1 MRIVTIEEHVSFPE
15 MTQFIPDGLLS
26 KKELSGPA
34 MLMMP
39 KLADISGERLES
51 MDQTGI
57 SMQVLSVE
65 NMDVNVLDS
74 RSAPE
79 FASRYN
85 DLLAEKIKDHP
96 DRFNAFALLPMV
108 NPSAAAD
115 ELERTVKTYGFRGAM
130 IRGLTNGEF
139 LDAPKFAPI
148 FERAEKLG
156 VPIYI
161 HPGIPPK
168 PVIDAYY
175 SNIGRTTG
183 SFDALACWGWGWHS
197 ETAIHVLRLL
207 VAGVFD
213 TYPKLKIVIGHMG
226 EMLPMMW
233 DRSNKA
239 FQPGNGGQNQRTLI
253 DTFKQ
258 QLYMTTS
265 GIFTQPPLQIALD
278 TIGINNIILSVD
290 YPFSTNQ
297 MGIDFLNKI
306 QLPADQ
312 IAKIA
317 HENADRLLGL

>member
-15 MTQFIPDGLLS
+15 MTQFIPEGLLT
-26 KKELSGPA
+26 KKEPSGPA
-34 MLMMP
+34 VQMMS
-39 KLADISGERLES
+39 KLADISGERLDS
-51 MDQTGI
+51 MNQTGI

-65 NMDVNVLDS
+65 NMDVNLLDNT
-74 RSAPE
+74 SAPE
-79 FASRYN
+79 FASKYN
-85 DLLAEKIKDHP
+85 DLLADKIKDHP
-96 DRFNAFALLPMV
+96 DRFTAFAHLPMV

-130 IRGLTNGEF
+130 IRGLTKGKF
-139 LDAPKFAPI
+139 LDVPEFAPI

-161 HPGIPPK
+161 HPGIPPQ

-175 SNIGRTTG
+175 SNIGNTTS

-213 TYPKLKIVIGHMG
+213 TYPKLKIIIGHMG

-239 FQPGNGGQNQRTLI
+239 FQPGNGGKNQRTMI
-253 DTFKQ
+253 ETFQQ

-278 TIGINNIILSVD
+278 TIGIDNIILSVD

-297 MGIDFLNKI
+297 MGIEFLNGI